1 MNINKGKILWLFI
14 LLVIINFSSTQAF
27 KAEASEN
34 VKVKEQLVLIN
45 HVDEQFEIKELYQ
58 FSNEGDQSIQED
70 LIINI
75 PEGAKNLFIS
85 KQDLGDNEKTVE
97 LDSKN
102 YTVKGNIITINEN
115 LNAGQSISL
124 LVFYTIENIDTL
136 RTLNY
141 LTDKL
146 YVFVPMGLNMES
158 DLLHNLGIEV
168 LDEVHFQ
175 VFGNHSL
182 DKDESFLLK
191 INSTTVNSEKVTK
204 EYMGSTGFHSAS
216 HLTRWANS
224 PLVNTN
230 PHLWLLFLVL
240 LGLGFILF
248 TLFLLRKKE
257 SSKPQDI
264 SYLMAKEERLL
275 RKIRDLDLSR
285 KNEEI
290 NEETYQELRKQ
301 YKQLLIKVKLRIN
314 SLEEN

>member
-27 KAEASEN
+27 KAQASEN

-45 HVDEQFEIKELYQ
+45 HVGEQFEIKELYQ

-70 LIINI
+70 LIINL
-75 PEGAKNLFIS
+75 PEGADNIYLS
-85 KQDLGDNEKTVE
+85 KKDFSDEEKTIE
-97 LDSKN
+97 LDSN
-102 YTVKGNIITINEN
+102 SYTVKDNKITISEN
-115 LNAGQSISL
+115 INAGQSISL
-124 LVFYTIENIDTL
+124 LVFYTIENIDTS

-141 LTDKL
+141 PTDKL

-158 DLLHNLGIEV
+158 DLLHTLGIEV

-182 DKDESFLLK
+182 NKGESFLLSVK
-191 INSTTVNSEKVTK
+191 SSTVNEKVTK

-224 PLVNTN
+224 PLANTN
-230 PHLWLLFLVL
+230 PHLWILFLIL
-240 LGLGFILF
+240 LGIGLLLF

-257 SSKPQDI
+257 PGKPQDI
-264 SYLMAKEERLL
+264 SYLLAKEERLL

-290 NEETYQELRKQ
+290 DEETYQELRKQ